1 MDRAEAT
8 GLGVAAAGH
17 LALLAALS
25 LGFAATRLPPPRSE
39 PIEVSFVDE
48 VAPQSTAPSAE
59 APAPR
64 LAEVEGPPEAAPE
77 AAPPLTQPVAEPA
90 PVPPAPPQPAP
101 PPPAPSPRPAPR
113 QPAAAPAPTATKPAP
128 RPAPQKPSPPKAT
141 APAPARQA
149 PPKAAAAPAPA
160 KPAAARPTGRL
171 SGLLAGLADRDTPS
185 RATAPAAAE
194 ASPAVRA
201 SLGAEVRRQLK
212 PHWKAPTGAD
222 AELLRTE
229 LSISLARDGSVTRV
243 EVLRTTGQTASN
255 KPQVKLH
262 QEQAVRAVRLASP
275 FRLPAE
281 YYDSWKLLSP
291 IGFDRRL
298 SQ

>member
-8 GLGVAAAGH
+8 GLGIATAGH

-25 LGFAATRLPPPRSE
+25 LGFAATRLPPPRTE
-39 PIEVSFVDE
+39 PIEVSFVE
-48 VAPQSTAPSAE
+48 EAAPRSSAPSPSAE

-64 LAEVEGPPEAAPE
+64 RAEVEGPPEQAP
-77 AAPPLTQPVAEPA
+77 APPLPQPEAQ
-90 PVPPAPPQPAP
+90 PAPPLPAPTRAAP
-101 PPPAPSPRPAPR
+101 PPPAPTPRPAPR
-113 QPAAAPAPTATKPAP
+113 QPVPAPAPAAAKPAP
-128 RPAPQKPSPPKAT
+128 RPAPPR
-141 APAPARQA
+141 PAPSR
-149 PPKAAAAPAPA
+149 AAPAPA
-160 KPAAARPTGRL
+160 KPAPPRAAAAPAPARPTAARPTGRL
-171 SGLLAGLADRDTPS
+171 SGLLAGLGDRDTPS
-185 RATAPAAAE
+185 RSTTPPAAA
-194 ASPAVRA
+194 AGPAVRA
-201 SLGAEVRRQLK
+201 SLGAEIRRQLK

-229 LSISLARDGSVTRV
+229 LSISLARDGSVTQV

-298 SQ
+298 AQ